1 MQNPMTSHPTSRDR
15 AQPSP
20 GPGRRGL
27 QEGLAGNRKIPSS
40 NVSSSVREH
49 PTKTDSQKINQG
61 PRAPTLDASK
71 FGSTLGLEGFSG
83 APRNSTDA
91 GGLRSKLRS
100 GPTAGGSQ
108 VLSIRL

>member
-1 MQNPMTSHPTSRDR
+1 MISHPTSRDR

-27 QEGLAGNRKIPSS
+27 KEGLTGNRKILSTNLS
-40 NVSSSVREH
+40 CSVREH
-49 PTKTDSQKINQG
+49 PTKTGSQKISQG
-61 PRAPTLDASK
+61 PRAPTLDTSK

-83 APRNSTDA
+83 APRDSTGA